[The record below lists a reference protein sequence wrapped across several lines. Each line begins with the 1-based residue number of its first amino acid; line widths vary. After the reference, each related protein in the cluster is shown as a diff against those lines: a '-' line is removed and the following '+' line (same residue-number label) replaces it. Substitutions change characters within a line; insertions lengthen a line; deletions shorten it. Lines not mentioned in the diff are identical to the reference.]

1 MTAPP
6 RSMDTAHA
14 YWPAMLAASALGTNA
29 GDLWAGPLLHGRPS
43 SLGVMLALCAAAVWH
58 DRARGTRTEAGYWAA
73 VVAMRAAATNLA
85 DLLMET
91 GFGHGS
97 AAILLWGVTVA
108 AACLTRP
115 GSGRGGSPLVDGRY
129 WAAMFAA
136 GLFGTVTGDL
146 LQHVL
151 GIYTASTVLCL
162 TLAGLILARGAAS
175 RPIVLYWAIVMAER
189 CAGTAVGDAL
199 ASHQAVNLG
208 LPLACVCTGGATL
221 LLLWMRGHAQSGK
234 PRGMGAA

>member
-1 MTAPP
+1 MLTMIPNGLARPTGLLAGIGASLPRLRRFYRPP
-6 RSMDTAHA
+6 ADE
-14 YWPAMLAASALGTNA
+14 MLSRHDASPEVCPCMS
-29 GDLWAGPLLHGRPS
+29 DL
-43 SLGVMLALCAAAVWH
+43 
-58 DRARGTRTEAGYWAA
+58 
-73 VVAMRAAATNLA
+73 
-85 DLLMET
+85 
-91 GFGHGS
+91 
-97 AAILLWGVTVA
+97 I
-108 AACLTRP
+108 
-115 GSGRGGSPLVDGRY
+115 SPLVDGRY

-162 TLAGLILARGAAS
+162 TLAGLILARGTAS
-175 RPIVLYWAIVMAER
+175 RPMVLYWAIVMAER